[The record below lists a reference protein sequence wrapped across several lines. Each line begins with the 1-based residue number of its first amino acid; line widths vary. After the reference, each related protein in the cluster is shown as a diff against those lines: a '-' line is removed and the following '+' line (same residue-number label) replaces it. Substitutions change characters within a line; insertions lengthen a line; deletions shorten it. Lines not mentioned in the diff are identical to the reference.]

1 MEDRKNLKEYR
12 EIYKGKKDEYTL
24 WKRKVSEEIAVT
36 EKSELLN
43 MKKTYEIKLKKEK
56 HMDEKDYLAAYN
68 SNILVILISLL
79 TAFATMFVENISTMG
94 SVFGNLIQNADD
106 QKKFALECI
115 DTISDAF
122 TISIGDVSKMFIF
135 LLILWGV
142 MHFLKRYFDDKR
154 YSKILYY
161 EEVVQLIDSKM
172 DSQERKNDNQVLNKG
187 V

>member
-79 TAFATMFVENISTMG
+79 TAFATMFVENPAP
-94 SVFGNLIQNADD
+94 V
-106 QKKFALECI
+106 
-115 DTISDAF
+115 
-122 TISIGDVSKMFIF
+122 IGRGWRGRSFPGQTPYRSKD
-135 LLILWGV
+135 W
-142 MHFLKRYFDDKR
+142 
-154 YSKILYY
+154 
-161 EEVVQLIDSKM
+161 
-172 DSQERKNDNQVLNKG
+172 
-187 V
+187 